1 MKNLF
6 LLSLLPTFLMTT
18 AQAQDMT
25 VSFDMSSVTTK
36 TSDVKLY
43 NFSPELINAAQ
54 NCTPYQEDFIKN
66 NPDLGQ
72 NIPMLGGAKLAVN
85 INILGYNEQ
94 GKCQFSVQQD
104 ITGLA
109 KTTYNCLISHE
120 RQKDLINAMQD
131 RSTTPIT
138 ATFTTYSTIDY
149 GDGRIEKQ
157 PLEQT
162 MTDGKFNI
170 VWAQTI
176 AQDCQIKEESP
187 SAQEQQNL
195 VEDMQT
201 FSEAFLASLQKCQP
215 ASEEKQLFILTEK
228 AEIIGIEDKG
238 CHIKYAD
245 FDLYVPLDKLS
256 SIKTMEDI
264 KTLTGDKNISQYT
277 PQFITLGLKE
287 ELHACLSSSSYHQGA
302 SETTSSGNIT
312 VKNQMS
318 SEKRDNECVLTF
330 TNTLNNNGETR
341 EYKKICRIPL
351 SKIAELLNIEEQ
363 NMLSTMEEQNL
374 CQ

>member
-18 AQAQDMT
+18 AQAQDMS

-109 KTTYNCLISHE
+109 KTTYNCLISPE

-176 AQDCQIKEESP
+176 AQDCQIKEEAP

-228 AEIIGIEDKG
+228 AEIIGGKLIVNGKETSCAVFNNDYYWVSASRRGDTSDSRFFGFVPETHVIGKVKML
-238 CHIKYAD
+238 IFSAD
-245 FDLYVPLDKLS
+245 PGRPIGHNLRQD
-256 SIKTMEDI
+256 
-264 KTLTGDKNISQYT
+264 
-277 PQFITLGLKE
+277 
-287 ELHACLSSSSYHQGA
+287 
-302 SETTSSGNIT
+302 
-312 VKNQMS
+312 
-318 SEKRDNECVLTF
+318 RW
-330 TNTLNNNGETR
+330 
-341 EYKKICRIPL
+341 
-351 SKIAELLNIEEQ
+351 LLPIGK
-363 NMLSTMEEQNL
+363 
-374 CQ
+374 